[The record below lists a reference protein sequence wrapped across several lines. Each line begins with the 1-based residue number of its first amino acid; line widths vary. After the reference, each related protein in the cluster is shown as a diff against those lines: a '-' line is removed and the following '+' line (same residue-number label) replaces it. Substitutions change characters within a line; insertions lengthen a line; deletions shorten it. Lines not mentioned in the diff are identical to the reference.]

1 MVSMTSKAVSICLA
15 LVSVMALA
23 GCGRPI
29 ADDPPPDATAAQ
41 SIRLT
46 LVSNS
51 TASGAS
57 GATETQAAAKSTGWG
72 TIKGRFV
79 YDGTPPSPQPLD
91 INKDPEVCG
100 KHGLTNESI
109 VVGPNNGLA
118 NVVMFLRGP
127 KNVDVHPDYEAAA
140 KETAVLDNRDC
151 HFVPHIL
158 AVRTGQPLE
167 IKNSDPVPHN
177 TNAALV
183 GNSPFNAM
191 IPAKT
196 QSDQKLAASEQTPAV
211 VTCNIHPWMRG
222 YLVVQ
227 PHPYV
232 AISDK
237 DGTFEIKNAPAG
249 IPLEFQVWHEASTGN
264 NGAVAV
270 NRPDLKWQP
279 TGRFTV
285 TLQPDQVLDLSDIKI
300 PASAL
305 AAK

>member
-1 MVSMTSKAVSICLA
+1 MVSMQSTTVLIYTA
-15 LVSVMALA
+15 LVGIIALS

-51 TASGAS
+51 TGGSVS

-79 YDGTPPSPQPLD
+79 YDGTPPSPQPLN

-100 KHGLTNESI
+100 KHNLTNESI
-109 VVGPNNGLA
+109 LVGPNGGLA
-118 NVVMFLRGP
+118 NVVLFVRGP
-127 KNVDVHPDYEAAA
+127 KNIDIHPDFAASA
-140 KETAVLDNRDC
+140 EQKAVLDNRDC

-158 AVRTGQPLE
+158 ALRTGQTLE
-167 IKNSDPVPHN
+167 IKNSDPVGHN

-183 GNSPFNAM
+183 SNSPFNV
-191 IPAKT
+191 IISSGT
-196 QSDQKLAASEQTPAV
+196 QADQKLSAAEPLPVT

-232 AISDK
+232 AISEK

-300 PASAL
+300 PSSAL